1 MQDQRE
7 QAKQVICEIVA
18 AAGGKLV
25 GKVRLHKAFY
35 YAHLYYWQRG
45 VGVLTSY
52 PVVRLPFGPAID
64 NGPGLVSQLVRE
76 GKLRLSQQPN
86 GPYKETVFEL
96 AQPFQID
103 PNSPR
108 YQAIEEEAAELV
120 RSKTAVELSEET
132 HLYSRSWRES
142 ENGEE
147 LDIYLDLLDDFEY
160 QRIQEGSQ
168 QSRELV
174 DAVFGPEG

>member
-1 MQDQRE
+1 MKNQRE
-7 QAKQVICEIVA
+7 EAKQLICEIVA

-45 VGVLTSY
+45 AGVLTSH

-64 NGPGLVSQLVRE
+64 DGANMIAQLVQE
-76 GKLRLSQQPN
+76 GRLRVVQQPN

-103 PNSPR
+103 PNCPR
-108 YQAIEEEAAELV
+108 YQAIEEAVELV
-120 RSKTAVELSEET
+120 KSKTAVELSEET
-132 HLYSRSWRES
+132 HLFSRSWQD
-142 ENGEE
+142 GEDGQE
-147 LDIYLDLLDDFEY
+147 LDIYVDLLDDFEY
-160 QRIQEGSQ
+160 QQILETGQ

-174 DAVFGPEG
+174 HAVFQSQG

>member
-45 VGVLTSY
+45 LGLLTSY

-64 NGPGLVSQLVRE
+64 NGPGLVAQLVRE
-76 GKLRLSQQPN
+76 GKLRLSQQPI
-86 GPYKETVFEL
+86 GPYKEAVFEL

-103 PNSPR
+103 PTSPR
-108 YQAIEEEAAELV
+108 YRAIEEAVELV

-132 HLYSRSWRES
+132 HLYSRSWQES
-142 ENGEE
+142 QNGEE
-147 LDIYLDLLDDFEY
+147 LDIYVDLLDDVEY
-160 QRIQEGSQ
+160 QQIQDGGE

-174 DAVFGPEG
+174 YGVFGPQG